1 MKQLLYYNIGLIR
14 SLDLI
19 NNKQEP
25 IEEFL
30 SPNHKELYAFYEKHK
45 MNMNPVYDRT
55 GNTPH
60 FLNIKPGLLQ
70 IPKIDAPFNK
80 SFRECVESRC
90 KELVEMEKPITV
102 VWSGGIDSTL
112 ALFAL
117 LRYVDDP
124 KQITVYGTYSSI
136 LESGSLFDSKIKNSG
151 VNYKFKVSST
161 RDFDDG
167 DPNSIFVTGY
177 YGNQLFGPVDDFIT
191 GKIKTPISFFHHQFN
206 NDDPLIDYT
215 KCIDD
220 ELHEFL
226 LPSIKAS
233 PKKIETLRDLRWWL
247 IFNFDWYTAE
257 YSSRI
262 STKQQNNQY
271 HFYNTD
277 DFQRYVITTKE
288 PFTKDV
294 GKPLTHRWVMRELIE
309 EYSGDSYY
317 AWNKPK
323 GVSSLGNPLASWLFL
338 LEDYSVYYA
347 NRNTLSDHQE
357 VYSHVNEHMGF

>member
-14 SLDLI
+14 SHDLI
-19 NNKQEP
+19 NSK
-25 IEEFL
+25 EEQIDEYLAKDSSKLF
-30 SPNHKELYAFYEKHK
+30 AFYEKHK
-45 MNMNPVYDRT
+45 MNLNAVYDRT

-60 FLNIKPGLLQ
+60 FLNITPGLLK
-70 IPKIDAPFNK
+70 IPNIPESFNK
-80 SFRECVESRC
+80 TFAECVEDRC
-90 KELVEMEKPITV
+90 KELVSLNKPITV

-112 ALFAL
+112 VLFAL
-117 LRYVDDP
+117 LRHVNDP
-124 KQITVYGTYSSI
+124 SQITVYGTYSSI
-136 LESGSLFDSKIKNSG
+136 LESGALFDTRIKNSG
-151 VNYKFKVSST
+151 VKYKFKVAST

-167 DPNSIFVTGY
+167 DTDSIFVTGFF
-177 YGNQLFGPVDDFIT
+177 GNQLFGPVDDFIT

-226 LPSIKAS
+226 LPSIKVA

-247 IFNFDWYTAE
+247 IFNYDWYTAE
-257 YSSRI
+257 YSSRVA
-262 STKQQNNQY
+262 TKQQNNQY

-277 DFQRYVITTKE
+277 DFQRYVITTEE
-288 PFTKDV
+288 PFTKNV
-294 GKPLTHRWVMRELIE
+294 GEPLTHRWVMRELIE
-309 EYSGDSYY
+309 EYSGDSHY

-338 LEDYSVYYA
+338 LEDFSVF
-347 NRNTLSDHQE
+347 
-357 VYSHVNEHMGF
+357 HVNRRTLRYHDKIDSDVN